1 MCCWVVLLA
10 TDAGCV
16 TIVRLAYSAVKLE
29 QADRRTS
36 ALRRVY
42 VHVTTTTTTDS
53 AIYHC
58 QLLSTTTAIVYYY
71 YRYHYYY
78 QSCYASS

>member
-1 MCCWVVLLA
+1 MLLDTAVVATSTKCVCCWVVLLA

-42 VHVTTTTTTDS
+42 VHVTTTTKIGR
-53 AIYHC
+53 AH
-58 QLLSTTTAIVYYY
+58 V
-71 YRYHYYY
+71 
-78 QSCYASS
+78 